1 MARGLL
7 DKFILFRCTF
17 LSGLYNVNNFFPVIF
32 TRFAS
37 FHQRKNGYQK
47 ASNLLQKAN
56 AADFV
61 LVESR
66 CIWLDIYT
74 FWELLLNASFPQFE
88 KSNSINYIN
97 NMKNQSETITC
108 LQDFHFK
115 KSFKTSS
122 FIIQPVARPES
133 SLKLCTYQLDSI
145 KTRIQEKNSLINLFD
160 MFRVL
165 CQVKCCQQ

>member
-1 MARGLL
+1 MTRGLL

-17 LSGLYNVNNFFPVIF
+17 LSGLYYVNNFFPVIF

-56 AADFV
+56 AAYFV

-97 NMKNQSETITC
+97 NMRNQSETITYVPSR
-108 LQDFHFK
+108 F
-115 KSFKTSS
+115 SFQE
-122 FIIQPVARPES
+122 IIQNQFFYHTTGR
-133 SLKLCTYQLDSI
+133 Q
-145 KTRIQEKNSLINLFD
+145 TRILFEI
-160 MFRVL
+160 MYL
-165 CQVKCCQQ
+165 ST